1 MTLGMVWLLQSATG
15 QPTTAGCGETAARH
29 KHVPEKTST
38 SQISKLR
45 QVVPAPDQPLDL
57 LPPLVITH
65 LETRALL
72 SGQTS
77 ATAHVTAD
85 GAGPQVIPPSGT
97 LLTRSADASDSQEFF
112 PVNTTVLNY
121 L

>member
-15 QPTTAGCGETAARH
+15 QPMTAGCGETAARH

-38 SQISKLR
+38 SQISRLK

-57 LPPLVITH
+57 LPLPLPLLVITH

-77 ATAHVTAD
+77 VTVHATAD
-85 GAGPQVIPPSGT
+85 GAGPQVIPLSGT
-97 LLTRSADASDSQEFF
+97 LLMRSADASDSREFF
-112 PVNTTVLNY
+112 LVNTLY
-121 L
+121 